1 MYVPNCPLYTVH
13 TFYDSSEYE
22 YPPEIVFTYHQSSSL
37 YLTMA
42 EINKF
47 FETLG
52 SPLTLLYK
60 IYTLPHHA
68 YTLAN
73 YQNHVQL

>member
-1 MYVPNCPLYTVH
+1 
-13 TFYDSSEYE
+13 
-22 YPPEIVFTYHQSSSL
+22 
-37 YLTMA
+37 MA

-60 IYTLPHHA
+60 IYILPHHA